1 MNLANLGLSGL
12 QVAQNRL
19 QTTGQNINNAAT
31 PGYNRQSVLV
41 QTAGATPTAAGWVGR
56 GVMAVSIQRSY
67 DSFLSQQ
74 LNDSQT
80 QSAALQSYGDQISQI
95 NNLVADRTVGIS
107 PAIQNFFDSLDA
119 VASAP
124 ADVAARQDLIG
135 KANSLASQIQSA
147 NSFLD
152 SQRQNVNTQITTTV
166 SQINSYLS
174 RIQDMNKQIAVAKAS
189 VPGQPPNDLLD
200 QRDQL
205 VSELGQLVDVKVYN
219 QDDQLSITVG
229 NGQTVLAGNTVYP
242 LQAVPSAA
250 DPSRTVI
257 AYTTTGTDGKPMAVE
272 MADSMITGGQL
283 GGLLTFRSDALDTVQ
298 NDLGRVSLAISTA
311 VNAQQMQGFDLNG
324 AAGTDFFTN
333 NSITGAN
340 VTAASGNTSTGSL
353 AVSVASGTV
362 PNQAY
367 QLTYNQATDD
377 YTVTT
382 SPQGQ
387 AQSPTIAAGS
397 SGTFGGVTF
406 DTSGITGP
414 VDGDTWTVQPV
425 EQPLAKVI
433 ANAGNGATVGNPV
446 ASISDISKL
455 TDQDYQLSF
464 DGTNYTV
471 TRQPDGVQ
479 PADFSQNGSVL
490 TFDGVQVDTSTLN
503 NPSAGNSWLIQ
514 PTRDAA
520 ASMNVAI
527 SDTTKIA
534 AAGWDSTT
542 GQPAGSANGD
552 NALNMA
558 ALRTAKV
565 LGNGSMSM
573 NEAYSQLVDTVAVKT
588 QQNTTAQTAQNT
600 LVQQNTAAQQA
611 VSGVNLDEE
620 YVNLQQFQQQY
631 QAAARL
637 IDTASTLFDTLLNLR
652 S

>member
-1 MNLANLGLSGL
+1 
-12 QVAQNRL
+12 
-19 QTTGQNINNAAT
+19 
-31 PGYNRQSVLV
+31 
-41 QTAGATPTAAGWVGR
+41 
-56 GVMAVSIQRSY
+56 
-67 DSFLSQQ
+67 
-74 LNDSQT
+74 
-80 QSAALQSYGDQISQI
+80 
-95 NNLVADRTVGIS
+95 
-107 PAIQNFFDSLDA
+107 
-119 VASAP
+119 
-124 ADVAARQDLIG
+124 
-135 KANSLASQIQSA
+135 
-147 NSFLD
+147 
-152 SQRQNVNTQITTTV
+152 
-166 SQINSYLS
+166 
-174 RIQDMNKQIAVAKAS
+174 
-189 VPGQPPNDLLD
+189 
-200 QRDQL
+200 
-205 VSELGQLVDVKVYN
+205 
-219 QDDQLSITVG
+219 
-229 NGQTVLAGNTVYP
+229 
-242 LQAVPSAA
+242 
-250 DPSRTVI
+250 
-257 AYTTTGTDGKPMAVE
+257 
-272 MADSMITGGQL
+272 
-283 GGLLTFRSDALDTVQ
+283 
-298 NDLGRVSLAISTA
+298 
-311 VNAQQMQGFDLNG
+311 
-324 AAGTDFFTN
+324 
-333 NSITGAN
+333 
-340 VTAASGNTSTGSL
+340 
-353 AVSVASGTV
+353 
-362 PNQAY
+362 
-367 QLTYNQATDD
+367 
-377 YTVTT
+377 
-382 SPQGQ
+382 
-387 AQSPTIAAGS
+387 
-397 SGTFGGVTF
+397 
-406 DTSGITGP
+406 
-414 VDGDTWTVQPV
+414 VDGDTWTIQPV